1 MLSAEGEGYAVSV
14 GGEFVRTMNK
24 AAGWRSRLV
33 GAGRVG
39 YRCFTQSRG
48 ARCEE
53 GYILQTKSQAQSHAH
68 PLADDWCCLMRGVG
82 WLAPCA

>member
-53 GYILQTKSQAQSHAH
+53 GYILHKKPSTVA
-68 PLADDWCCLMRGVG
+68 R
-82 WLAPCA
+82 APTG